1 MARRIVRESI
11 YERTCKERQV
21 KSVFTI
27 NYGIDR
33 NFHSRKH
40 MEQKKKT
47 LTITFGANKPKT
59 VNKVFVRKTTE
70 LGAPESLFGKIL
82 Q

>member
-1 MARRIVRESI
+1 MAHRIVRKSI
-11 YERTCKERQV
+11 NERMCKERQV

-27 NYGIDR
+27 NIDR

-40 MEQKKKT
+40 MEQKKT
-47 LTITFGANKPKT
+47 LTITFGANKPKKNN
-59 VNKVFVRKTTE
+59 NKK
-70 LGAPESLFGKIL
+70 K